1 MKAQNQ
7 KGFFYVLDYL
17 LKPILEKMGIIC
29 SLNMVNMAL
38 FFNEKILWYRSII
51 VLKSKKA
58 KNQ

>member
-17 LKPILEKMGIIC
+17 LKPILEKNGIIR

-38 FFNEKILWYRSII
+38 FFNEKIIWYRLVDHSSQ
-51 VLKSKKA
+51 V
-58 KNQ
+58 